1 MLTPDE
7 ALARILATTAEVGLT
22 AAERVPL
29 DEAAGRVLAEDLRAP
44 RDLPPFAAATMDGYA
59 LRAADARRPGARLPV
74 AFEVAAGHPAP
85 AALPRAACCRIFTG
99 APLPRG
105 ADCVEMQERV
115 DRDGAAAVLQ
125 RAGEVGRF
133 VRPRG
138 DDVARG
144 AVALAAGALLDP
156 GAIGLA
162 ASLGRQAL
170 MVRRRPRV
178 VILPTGDEVV
188 PLGSRPGPGQIVESN
203 AHALSAAV
211 AAAGGAPRRLPIA
224 GDDRAA
230 LRAAL
235 RQAAGADV
243 LITTGGVSVG
253 DRDLVR
259 EALEAAGARLD
270 FWRVAMRPGKPLAFG
285 RLGRTL
291 VFGLPGNPASALTTF
306 ELFGRPALRAL
317 AGLPGSGRVMVRGRL
332 ATAQEKPVELTVYL
346 RTTVIRRMDGFSLL
360 PLRTQA
366 SGNSTS
372 TAGVGA
378 LAVLPAGRRR
388 FAAGATVVAILL
400 EAPLD
405 GPPGAL
411 LRSR

>member
-1 MLTPDE
+1 MLTPAE

-22 AAERVPL
+22 ARERLPL
-29 DEAAGRVLAEDLRAP
+29 EAAAGRVLAEDLRAP
-44 RDLPPFAAATMDGYA
+44 RALPPFAASTMDGYA
-59 LRAADARRPGARLPV
+59 LRAAEAPRAGTRLRV

-85 AALPRAACCRIFTG
+85 APLPRGACCRIFTG

-105 ADCVEMQERV
+105 ADCVEMQEQVER
-115 DRDGAAAVLQ
+115 RGELAILRRGAEA
-125 RAGEVGRF
+125 GRF
-133 VRPRG
+133 VRPEGDDLARG
-138 DDVARG
+138 DL
-144 AVALAAGALLDP
+144 ALATGVQLDP

-170 MVRRRPRV
+170 LVRRRPRV

-188 PLGSRPGPGQIVESN
+188 PLGTRPGPGQIVESN
-203 AHALSAAV
+203 AHALAAAV
-211 AAAGGAPRRLPIA
+211 AAAGGEARRLPIA
-224 GDDRAA
+224 GDDRRA
-230 LRAAL
+230 LRVAL

-243 LITTGGVSVG
+243 LVTTGGVSVG

-285 RLGRTL
+285 RMGQTL

-317 AGLPGSGRVMVRGRL
+317 TGLSGSGRVVVRARL
-332 ATAQEKPVELTVYL
+332 AAPQEKPVELTVYL
-346 RTTVIRRMDGFSLL
+346 RARVIRHADGLFLH

-366 SGNSTS
+366 SGNLTS

-378 LAVLPAGRRR
+378 
-388 FAAGATVVAILL
+388 
-400 EAPLD
+400 
-405 GPPGAL
+405 
-411 LRSR
+411 